1 MIARGGGRFY
11 FRFVGSGV
19 FANKPSNHANMPNT
33 AKTVHVLAFANVQVL
48 DVTGPLQVFAS
59 ANDLV
64 RGQGLPA
71 PYAPTVIAA
80 VGGAVMS
87 SAGLALMAEPL
98 PSEGSDTL
106 LIAGGWGVYEAAKDP
121 ALVAWVKDQGARS
134 RRVASVCTGAFLLA
148 ASGWL
153 DGRRVATHW
162 TRCEQLARQ
171 HPELQVEPN
180 PIFIKDGSVWTSA
193 GVTAGIDLA
202 LALVEEDLG
211 RAMALEVARHLVVFL
226 KRPGG
231 QSQFSATLALQ
242 EQGGR
247 FDKLHAWIAE
257 NLTRDLG
264 LSSLAAE
271 AGMSERSFVRHYR
284 AETGQTPARAV
295 ELIRVETARR
305 LLCDSAVPIKRVA
318 LQCGFGSEETLRRS
332 FLRGMGVTPQAYR
345 ERFALSP
352 QANPAMP

>member
-1 MIARGGGRFY
+1 
-11 FRFVGSGV
+11 
-19 FANKPSNHANMPNT
+19 
-33 AKTVHVLAFANVQVL
+33 
-48 DVTGPLQVFAS
+48 
-59 ANDLV
+59 
-64 RGQGLPA
+64 
-71 PYAPTVIAA
+71 
-80 VGGAVMS
+80 
-87 SAGLALMAEPL
+87 
-98 PSEGSDTL
+98 
-106 LIAGGWGVYEAAKDP
+106 
-121 ALVAWVKDQGARS
+121 
-134 RRVASVCTGAFLLA
+134 
-148 ASGWL
+148 
-153 DGRRVATHW
+153 
-162 TRCEQLARQ
+162 
-171 HPELQVEPN
+171 
-180 PIFIKDGSVWTSA
+180 
-193 GVTAGIDLA
+193 

-305 LLCDSAVPIKRVA
+305 LLSDSAVPIKRVA

>member
-1 MIARGGGRFY
+1 
-11 FRFVGSGV
+11 
-19 FANKPSNHANMPNT
+19 MPNT
-33 AKTVHVLAFANVQVL
+33 PKSIHVLAFANVQVL

-59 ANDLV
+59 ANDLA
-64 RGQGLPA
+64 RAQGLPM
-71 PYAPTVIAA
+71 PYAPTVVAA
-80 VGGAVMS
+80 GGGAVMS
-87 SAGLALMAEPL
+87 SAGLALMADPL
-98 PSEGSDTL
+98 PDEDSDTL
-106 LIAGGWGVYEAAKDP
+106 LIAGGWGVYEAAEDP
-121 ALVAWVKDQGARS
+121 ALVAWVKHQGMRS

-162 TRCEQLARQ
+162 TRCEQLAKQ
-171 HPELQVEPN
+171 HPQLQVEPN

-242 EQGGR
+242 KQGGR

-257 NLTRDLG
+257 HLTRDLG

-305 LLCDSAVPIKRVA
+305 LLADSAVPVKRVA

-332 FLRGMGVTPQAYR
+332 FLRAVGVTPQAYR
-345 ERFALSP
+345 ERFNA
-352 QANPAMP
+352 QADPVTP